1 MKCEE
6 GTGGAKARPGN
17 GGDGATRKLRRQG
30 RMGGIM
36 IGRKT
41 TREGKKGKGRMSTRR
56 NDIKMIER
64 EREGEREEWGKGGSR
79 RI

>member
-1 MKCEE
+1 
-6 GTGGAKARPGN
+6 
-17 GGDGATRKLRRQG
+17 
-30 RMGGIM
+30 MGGIM